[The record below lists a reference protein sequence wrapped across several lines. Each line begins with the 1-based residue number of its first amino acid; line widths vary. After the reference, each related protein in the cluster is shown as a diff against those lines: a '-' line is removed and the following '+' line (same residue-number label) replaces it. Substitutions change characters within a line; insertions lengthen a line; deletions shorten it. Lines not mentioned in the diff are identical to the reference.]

1 MANQS
6 ISSVVGL
13 EVENPISL
21 LTPDRDV
28 SFENLDP
35 DLEQYSSMQKVI
47 VEYSVY
53 IPSNGG
59 IQATSIQFDVFITGY
74 VSNDPEL
81 RKNCWFILK
90 DNESFEKWKV
100 SSGKHPKAEIGVKI
114 LTPNPKERLEKQK
127 KIDLIRSME
136 PVPGE
141 MTVGLATSH
150 GLGNTTDAR
159 VKAVM
164 SQLIEEY
171 PINDKYSKESQD
183 DLGGS
188 RYSNLE
194 QATVV

>member
-13 EVENPISL
+13 EVENTISL

-47 VEYSVY
+47 VEYSFY
-53 IPSNGG
+53 IPSNWG
-59 IQATSIQFDVFITGY
+59 IQATFCSVCNYKARFH
-74 VSNDPEL
+74 EL
-81 RKNCWFILK
+81 IRNL
-90 DNESFEKWKV
+90 KV

-127 KIDLIRSME
+127 KIDLVCSME

-164 SQLIEEY
+164 SQLIKEY
-171 PINDKYSKESQD
+171 LINDKYSKESPVFVNTANPKQ
-183 DLGGS
+183 
-188 RYSNLE
+188 YIHITYEMCKINLE